1 MITRI
6 TRSMRLPAILVAW
19 VALFA
24 ASTPL
29 QAQSRYEVAHTF
41 SQANPQGGVS
51 PSSGPMAKGD
61 DGSLYGITDAGG
73 AFGSGTV
80 FRIAADG
87 TVTTIASF
95 DADLGVPSI
104 GSGLLRAS
112 DGAFYGT
119 TENGGASFEGAIFRV
134 TPDGTVSVWAE
145 LNSTD
150 VGATPGGRLIE
161 GRDGYIYGTAL
172 FGPGFGPGVVFRV
185 AQAWGST
192 GTGVIEPY
200 AVFNADETAGTFPSS
215 GVTEGPD
222 GFYGAAEAGGAFG
235 HGTIFRAT
243 SGDVSAVH
251 SFSSTD
257 GSQPASPLLLASDGN
272 LYGTTMAGGATAI
285 DGNPGAGT
293 LFQLALDGSNTLTTV
308 VSFDGVNGEFPYQ
321 QGVVEA
327 GDYLFGTTQVGGE
340 FAWGALYRWSKVT
353 GAIDVLRSFD
363 GVLDQV
369 PNSTLTVANDGSLY
383 GTAFGPD
390 GGLIFRVVKDDVASV
405 LALANATANFGGSAT
420 LVATLSAAG
429 EPLAGA
435 EVIFSLNGSAVGIGT
450 TDASGVATLAGVSV
464 VGIPVGTRAGAI
476 SASFVGRDN
485 VLGSTASADLTV
497 LFVDVTPP
505 VLQLPGKLTVN
516 ATSPLGAT
524 VNYVVTATDNSG
536 KPVTISCSP
545 LSGSVFAIGT
555 REVKCTATD
564 QAGNVAIGKFSVK
577 VLSAAEQIV
586 GLIEKLRG
594 MPLSSVIKKLLVG
607 YLETAAANPK
617 HATLVCTTL
626 DYFLSFAKRYASP
639 TQYAALLAD
648 VRRIQTVLGC
658 R

>member
-1 MITRI
+1 MPMITRI

-41 SQANPQGGVS
+41 SQANPEGGVS

-80 FRIAADG
+80 FRINVDG

-134 TPDGTVSVWAE
+134 TPDGTVSIWAE
-145 LNSTD
+145 FNSTE
-150 VGATPGGRLIE
+150 VGATPAGRLIE

-172 FGPGFGPGVVFRV
+172 FGPGFGPGVVYRV

-192 GTGVIEPY
+192 GAGVIEPY
-200 AVFNADETAGTFPSS
+200 AVFNGDETAGVFPSS

-222 GFYGAAEAGGAFG
+222 GFYGAAESGGAFG

-251 SFSSTD
+251 SFSDAD
-257 GSQPASPLLLASDGN
+257 GSTPASPLLLASDGN
-272 LYGTTMAGGATAI
+272 LYGTTMAGGA
-285 DGNPGAGT
+285 GAGT
-293 LFQLALDGSNTLTTV
+293 VFQFTLDGTNTLTTV
-308 VSFDGVNGEFPYQ
+308 VSFDGLNGEFPYQ

-369 PNSTLTVANDGSLY
+369 PNSTLTVANDGSVY

-390 GGLIFRVVKDDVASV
+390 GGLIFRLVKDEVASV

-476 SASFVGRDN
+476 SASFAGHDN

-505 VLQLPGKLTVN
+505 VLQLPGNIVTN
-516 ATSPLGAT
+516 ATTALGAT
-524 VNYVVTATDNSG
+524 VNYTVTATDNSG
-536 KPVTISCSP
+536 GLVRISCSP
-545 LSGSVFAIGT
+545 VSGSVFPIGT
-555 REVKCTATD
+555 RTVNCTATD
-564 QAGNVAIGKFSVK
+564 PAGNVATGKFTVK

-607 YLETAAANPK
+607 YLETAAANPR

-626 DYFLSFAKRYASP
+626 DYFLSFAKKYVSP
-639 TQYAALLAD
+639 AQYTALVAD